1 MRKLIG
7 WRLCTGASGKIGTAE
22 TAERGTRMFLREH
35 GERMNA
41 VNDRTEAQNSAA
53 GTNAGEKTRGTV
65 KKWLEA
71 MRLRTLPLSL
81 SAVLLGVAAGCL
93 ESGPGDSPARL
104 GVLTLFILATA
115 VLLQILSNFAN
126 DYGDSVSGVDN
137 AVREGRISVLQ
148 QGGMTRKELLR
159 GIMTAGVLALGC
171 GSVSLLLAF
180 MDSPAALL
188 GFCLLGALAMAAAVT
203 YTIGIAYSYLG
214 LGDLSVFIFFGL
226 VSVMG
231 SEYMIAH
238 QVSLIGALAGCNA
251 GIMAVMVLNV
261 NNLRYYESDIA
272 GGKNSL
278 VVRMGLTGGRVYHW
292 CLCNVAALLLFV
304 IGVIVN
310 SWWALL
316 LIPAM
321 ILFFRAAAFAG
332 SAKNS
337 GKSLDPYLKKTSVSS
352 SLINLTLILVLVFS
366 NLTKTI

>member
-1 MRKLIG
+1 
-7 WRLCTGASGKIGTAE
+7 
-22 TAERGTRMFLREH
+22 
-35 GERMNA
+35 MNA
-41 VNDRTEAQNSAA
+41 MDEQISVNGSDSGRQ
-53 GTNAGEKTRGTV
+53 TRGTAG
-65 KKWLEA
+65 KWLEA

-81 SAVLLGVAAGCL
+81 SAVLLGVAIGCL
-93 ESGPGDSPARL
+93 ESAPGDSPVRL
-104 GVLTLFILATA
+104 GILAVFILATA

-159 GIMTAGVLALGC
+159 GILTAGVLALGT

-188 GFCLLGALAMAAAVT
+188 GFCILGALAVAAAVT

-231 SEYMIAH
+231 AEYMIAH
-238 QVSLIGALAGCNA
+238 QVSVCGVLAGCNA

-261 NNLRYYESDIA
+261 NNLRDYESDIA

-278 VVRMGLTGGRVYHW
+278 VVRMGLTGGRMYHW
-292 CLCNVAALLLFV
+292 GLCNAAALLLFV

-316 LIPAM
+316 LIPVL
-321 ILFFRAAAFAG
+321 IPFFRAAAFAG
-332 SAKNS
+332 SGKNS
-337 GKSLDPYLKKTSVSS
+337 GKVLDPYLKKTSVSS
-352 SLINLTLILVLVFS
+352 SLINLTLILVLVFAALS
-366 NLTKTI
+366 KGN